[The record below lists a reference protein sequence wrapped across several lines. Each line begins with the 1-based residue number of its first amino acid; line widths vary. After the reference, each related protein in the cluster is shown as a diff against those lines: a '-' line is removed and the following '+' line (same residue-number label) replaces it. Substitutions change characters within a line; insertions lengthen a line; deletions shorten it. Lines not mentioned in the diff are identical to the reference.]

1 MKNKVLKLLMTGSLM
16 LCMFTACSNVE
27 VEKIYDEDAESI
39 NSMFVAVEKA
49 DGWTVVYQ
57 RDTKVMY
64 VISRGGYNQG
74 NFTLMVDENGDP
86 LLYEGE

>member
-1 MKNKVLKLLMTGSLM
+1 MKNKVFKFLMIGSLM

-27 VEKIYDEDAESI
+27 VEKTYDEDAESI
-39 NSMFVAVEKA
+39 DSMFVAIEKA
-49 DGWTVVYQ
+49 DGWLVVYH

-64 VISRGGYNQG
+64 VISRGAYNQG